1 MNRVQKGKMPMKRRL
16 LVASVVMFV
25 SLGSSLVFN
34 LNSLSWTFKTTYFVI
49 VASVFNVIGVVLLF

>member
-1 MNRVQKGKMPMKRRL
+1 MKRRL

-49 VASVFNVIGVVLLF
+49 VQVFLTLSG